1 MLKQVMDVNRFS
13 FIYFLI
19 RKAILFHLQANF
31 QKKIFFSLRTFNM
44 MRYLLTGNTI
54 FQMQISKTVLQ
65 QNVIK

>member
-31 QKKIFFSLRTFNM
+31 QKKIFFF
-44 MRYLLTGNTI
+44 
-54 FQMQISKTVLQ
+54 
-65 QNVIK
+65 IKNI